1 MEQRSIPV
9 KLSTRDL
16 FRAMSKRSGLTYDE
30 LLLEMLVQF
39 DPDEHQLAGQGQPE
53 SVNTVVNEQEIPEF
67 LLEDIDVD
75 AMDDN
80 QTLVTT

>member
-39 DPDEHQLAGQGQPE
+39 DPDEHQLAGKGQPE
-53 SVNTVVNEQEIPEF
+53 SVNTVVDEQEIPEF

-75 AMDDN
+75 AIDDS